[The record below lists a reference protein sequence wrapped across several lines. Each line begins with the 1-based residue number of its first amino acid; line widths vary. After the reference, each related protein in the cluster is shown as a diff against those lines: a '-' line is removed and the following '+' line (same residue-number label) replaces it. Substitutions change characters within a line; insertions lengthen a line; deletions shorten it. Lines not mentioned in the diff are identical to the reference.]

1 MRLSWMML
9 SATYSSMKSTMK
21 ALSPSAV
28 DALCP
33 HAVIC
38 VDKPWR
44 SASEIFFNVPSIMAS
59 LSTRLSCPVL
69 YACVCVCARVRAC
82 VFVGQRCETHA
93 TYWSSVGE

>member
-38 VDKPWR
+38 VDKPCTPTLSSLACHAISHDMATLQPSLPIVATTPHSGCGCGHGGKSSSTIE
-44 SASEIFFNVPSIMAS
+44 SANDLA
-59 LSTRLSCPVL
+59 
-69 YACVCVCARVRAC
+69 
-82 VFVGQRCETHA
+82 
-93 TYWSSVGE
+93 